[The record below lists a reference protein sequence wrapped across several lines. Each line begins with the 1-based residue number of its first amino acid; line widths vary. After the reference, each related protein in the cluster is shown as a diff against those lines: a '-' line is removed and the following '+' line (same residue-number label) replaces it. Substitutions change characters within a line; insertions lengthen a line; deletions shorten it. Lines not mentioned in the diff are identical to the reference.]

1 MTRYPANVA
10 RMFTPPRDDSE
21 EARLATEREMFLR
34 AIGHDLRSPLTAIS
48 LGIDLVQRDSSSKER
63 ILALMK
69 STVGRMDRLIEEL
82 LSFARNGERS

>member
-10 RMFTPPRDDSE
+10 RILTPPRDDNE
-21 EARLATEREMFLR
+21 EARIAEEREIFLR
-34 AIGHDLRSPLTAIS
+34 TIGHELRSPLTAIS